1 MSNKTWIEK
10 AITVIKFVIAIAPYV
25 KEIFDLIN
33 SLADEFDKLDDE
45 TQEKVANLVKV
56 IK

>member
-33 SLADEFDKLDDE
+33 SLADEFDKMDDE
-45 TQEKVANLVKV
+45 TQEKVAKLANV